1 MPGQQVRLSRT
12 GKGFRPTGTTV
23 AGKLVSQK
31 NRGSYGSG
39 VNNVVLELATTEDGR
54 VVATWTGGAVGRLIL
69 R

>member
-1 MPGQQVRLSRT
+1 MKNASSLSFRGT
-12 GKGFRPTGTTV
+12 KFRPTGTTV

-39 VNNVVLELATTEDGR
+39 VNDVVLELATKEDAR
-54 VVATWTGGAVGRLIL
+54 VVATWKSGAVVRLIP